1 MSTTQQQYPPTIQ
14 PRYWCL
20 VAVTIMDMKN
30 YSARWWIE
38 VILACFRIVSQY
50 YDRMGKI
57 KNKSDKTG
65 LLGQASNPGYI

>member
-1 MSTTQQQYPPTIQ
+1 
-14 PRYWCL
+14 
-20 VAVTIMDMKN
+20 MDMKN

-38 VILACFRIVSQY
+38 AILACFRIVSQYY

-65 LLGQASNPGYI
+65 LLGQASNPGHI